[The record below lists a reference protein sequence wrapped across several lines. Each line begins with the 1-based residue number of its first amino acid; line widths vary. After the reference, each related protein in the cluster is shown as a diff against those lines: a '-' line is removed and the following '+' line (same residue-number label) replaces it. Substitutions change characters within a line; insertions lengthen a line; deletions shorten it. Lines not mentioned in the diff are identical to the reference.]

1 MRVKKTNPSQSI
13 VGVWRNKHTK
23 DLATITDEPFVD
35 VFELT
40 YADVTMQL
48 YDEEHRK
55 CRWTRRDLLA
65 HWKPVH
71 TNIADLESEDEE
83 E

>member
-1 MRVKKTNPSQSI
+1 VRVKETNPSQSI

-23 DLATITDEPFVD
+23 DLATITGEPYVN

-40 YADVTMQL
+40 YADSTLQL
-48 YDEEHRK
+48 YDEELRK
-55 CRWTRRDLLA
+55 CRWNRRDLLL

>member
-1 MRVKKTNPSQSI
+1 MSNNQQSI

-23 DLATITDEPFVD
+23 DLATITDEPNVD

-40 YADVTMQL
+40 YADSKLQL
-48 YDEEHRK
+48 YDDENRK
-55 CRWTRRDLLA
+55 CRWSKRELLL
-65 HWKPVH
+65 HWRPVH

>member
-1 MRVKKTNPSQSI
+1 VKETNPSQSI

-23 DLATITDEPFVD
+23 DLATITGEPYVN

-40 YADVTMQL
+40 YADSTLQL
-48 YDEEHRK
+48 YDEELRK
-55 CRWTRRDLLA
+55 CRWNRRDLLL